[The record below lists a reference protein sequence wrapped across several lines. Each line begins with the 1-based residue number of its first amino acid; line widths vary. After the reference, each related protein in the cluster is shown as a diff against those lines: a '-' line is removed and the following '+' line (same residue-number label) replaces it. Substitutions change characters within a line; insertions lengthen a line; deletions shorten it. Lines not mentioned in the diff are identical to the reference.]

1 MKFLKYIS
9 IFAAASLLFSC
20 YEDAKVTAMPAEA
33 VVAPVMNEM
42 SDILIAEDNLQSEI
56 SFSWSSV
63 DYGYPAEVTY
73 SLYANYQDVDY
84 QIGQSFSPSYT
95 MTKENLNNYLVDSK
109 GMAVPEGETSTIFF
123 YVVSNISAG
132 NDAYAKRSNAIQ
144 IDITTIKSTAAPWIR
159 RPLYMPGNYQGWSPA
174 DAPVL
179 WETGENSNEYQGLV
193 QFTCPADATTVMFKF
208 TPAPNWENDFGGALD
223 ALVPKGSDI
232 AIEPGLYWLTV
243 SLNEAGDG
251 GKVSAKKVGAINVIG
266 SAVGGWDVANDL
278 PLEIGSEFADINAQ
292 TWSAVCDNCV
302 GGEFKFRLTGGDFAD
317 PWAMNWGGTLEH
329 LVQGGGNLT
338 APSGKVRFSIN
349 FRGDIPALAE
359 DATNPSPISATVEQV
374 E

>member
-1 MKFLKYIS
+1 
-9 IFAAASLLFSC
+9 
-20 YEDAKVTAMPAEA
+20 MPADE

-56 SFSWSSV
+56 TFSWSSV

-84 QIGQSFSPSYT
+84 QIGQSFSTSYT

-109 GMAVPEGETSTIFF
+109 GMAVPEGATSTVFF

-132 NDAYAKRSNAIQ
+132 NDLYAKRSNAIQ
-144 IDITTIKSTAAPWIR
+144 MDITTIKSTAAPWIR
-159 RPLYMPGNYQGWSPA
+159 RPLYMPGNYQGWAP
-174 DAPVL
+174 DKAPVL

-193 QFTCPADATTVMFKF
+193 YFALPADATSVMFKF
-208 TPAPNWENDFGGALD
+208 TPAPNWDNDFGGSLD

-243 SLNEAGDG
+243 TLTEAGDG
-251 GKVSAKKVGAINVIG
+251 GVVDAKKVGAINVIG
-266 SAVGGWDVANDL
+266 SAVGGWDVANDFA
-278 PLEIGSEFADINAQ
+278 LEIGTTNDEINAQ
-292 TWSAVCDNCV
+292 TWSGVYDNCA
-302 GGEFKFRLTGGDFAD
+302 GGEFKFRLTGGDIAD
-317 PWAMNWGGTLEH
+317 PWAINWGGTLEH
-329 LVQGGGNLT
+329 LVMGGDNLT

-349 FRGDIPALAE
+349 FHGDIAALAD
-359 DATNPSPISATVEQV
+359 DATNPSPISATVEKV